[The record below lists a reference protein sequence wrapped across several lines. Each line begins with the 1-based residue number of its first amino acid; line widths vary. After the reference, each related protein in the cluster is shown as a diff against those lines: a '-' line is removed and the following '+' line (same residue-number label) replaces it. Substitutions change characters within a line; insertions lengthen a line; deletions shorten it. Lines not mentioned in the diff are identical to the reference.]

1 MTKGNCLRALNL
13 FGKFLL
19 GWFVLETLLYYWS
32 GHFFTELDDV
42 LYFFRIGSYG
52 EGLGFIIMIAVSG
65 LAIVVMGPFLLEG
78 KWVGIF
84 LAILYMALGNTINPF
99 WYVFPSQWQGTP
111 DEPTTFLS
119 VINVTW
125 YGIVLIGIAGFFY
138 FKRWKAEVEPQ
149 ADRYSDRGSLIE
161 EGEEKVN
168 TAINSKLPD

>member
-1 MTKGNCLRALNL
+1 
-13 FGKFLL
+13 
-19 GWFVLETLLYYWS
+19 
-32 GHFFTELDDV
+32 
-42 LYFFRIGSYG
+42 
-52 EGLGFIIMIAVSG
+52 MIAVSG

-78 KWVGIF
+78 KWAGIF
-84 LAILYMALGNTINPF
+84 LAILYLALGNTINPF
-99 WYVFPSQWQGTP
+99 WYVFPSQWQGTQ

-138 FKRWKAEVEPQ
+138 FKRWKPEVEPQ